1 MRNNVGEIAQWLK
14 DHVIPQSFKDMNRAP
29 DTSAKDV
36 MLELSKSDASLLI
49 EDAIN
54 EFHCDDI
61 NFDVLNITKLSKLVN
76 DDFSEGYEDW
86 PKKGALKTALNMMG
100 FHNIGRYQNE
110 EKKNQTIYAKDDT
123 KTAKELRIIEAPF

>member
-1 MRNNVGEIAQWLK
+1 MI
-14 DHVIPQSFKDMNRAP
+14 
-29 DTSAKDV
+29 
-36 MLELSKSDASLLI
+36 ELSKSDASLLI

-86 PKKGALKTALNMMG
+86 PKKA
-100 FHNIGRYQNE
+100 H
-110 EKKNQTIYAKDDT
+110 
-123 KTAKELRIIEAPF
+123 